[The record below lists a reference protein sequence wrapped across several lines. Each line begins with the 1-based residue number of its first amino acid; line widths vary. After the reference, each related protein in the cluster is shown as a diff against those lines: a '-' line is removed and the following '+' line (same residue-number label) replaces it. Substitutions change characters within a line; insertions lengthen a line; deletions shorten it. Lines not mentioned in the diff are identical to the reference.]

1 MHKQIFETR
10 IQEIKTSVLTEVA
23 RLTWEDKLGYGT
35 NLLDIPEKIIP
46 GNKPNH
52 RCCVYKERAIVQNR
66 VKMALGGEKTNPSIV
81 EVMPVACDECPVTE
95 ITVGPSCRGCLA
107 TRCQH
112 ACPKDAIQFI
122 NNRATIDHN
131 KCVSCGLCLSACQYS
146 AIIKTQRPCERT
158 CPAKAISMD
167 ENKKATI
174 DPNSCISCGICVN
187 QCPFGAIQDKSWI
200 TDAINMIRGS
210 QTWGYK
216 TFAVIAPSIVGQFAP
231 ATYKQMVA
239 GLKKL
244 GFHGVSE
251 VALGADMVADQ
262 ESDELLEKGVLSSSC
277 CPGFVGYVK
286 KKHPELNDLV
296 SHTPSPMVTI
306 GLHIKEKHSDAKVIF
321 IGPCIAKKKEV
332 LLGRAMHSIDC
343 ALTYEELFALFQS
356 KEIDLCSLEEEELD
370 EASPYGRNFAR
381 SGGVAQAV
389 AQILKEKNAA
399 FDLRPLPCNGIA
411 ECEKALTRYR
421 AGKLEEN
428 FIEGMACEGGCVQG
442 AGCLVRSPKNKMLV
456 EKHAKEAEGRSITMA
471 VEQSTAVDQP
481 APEKKAPDK
490 GDKPKKAEKADAPA
504 PTP

>member
-1 MHKQIFETR
+1 MEQKGNHVFETR
-10 IQEIKTSVLTEVA
+10 IQEIKISVLTEVA
-23 RLTWEDKLGYGT
+23 RLTWDDKLGHT
-35 NLLDIPEKIIP
+35 NLLDLPEKIITGDKP
-46 GNKPNH
+46 GH
-52 RCCVYKERAIVQNR
+52 RCCVYKERAIVQSR
-66 VKMALGGEKTNPSIV
+66 MKMAMGGENTNPSIV
-81 EVMPVACDECPVTE
+81 EVMPIACDECPVTE

-112 ACPKDAIQFI
+112 SCPKDAINFV
-122 NNRATIDHN
+122 NHRAEIDHE
-131 KCVSCGLCLSACQYS
+131 KCISCGRCVSACQYG
-146 AIIKTQRPCERT
+146 AIVKTQRPCERG

-167 ENKKATI
+167 KVTKKAII
-174 DPNSCISCGICVN
+174 DPNSCISSGICVV

-200 TDAINMIRGS
+200 TQAINMIRGS

-216 TFAVIAPSIVGQFAP
+216 TFAVIAPSIAGQFAP

-244 GFHGVSE
+244 GFHGVCE

-286 KKHPELNDLV
+286 KKHPDLSGVV

-306 GLHIKEKHSDAKVIF
+306 GLHIKEKFSDAKVIF

-332 LLGRAMHSIDC
+332 LLGRAMQSIDC

-356 KEIDLCSLEEEELD
+356 KDIDLTQLEEVELD

-389 AQILKEKNAA
+389 AQILKEKNAD
-399 FDLRPLPCNGIA
+399 FPLKPLPCSGIA
-411 ECEKALTRYR
+411 DCEKALMRYKL
-421 AGKLEEN
+421 GKLEEN

-442 AGCLVRSPKNKMLV
+442 AGCLVRSPRNKADV
-456 EKHAKEAEGRSITMA
+456 EKHAKEAGSRTITMA
-471 VEQSTAVDQP
+471 VEAGTQHVVNQ
-481 APEKKAPDK
+481 
-490 GDKPKKAEKADAPA
+490 EKAKQGKKEKEVAGA
-504 PTP
+504 TAGST